1 MMLQA
6 RILSFALL
14 YVAMLLWSAPASPQ
28 GYPVRSIRLVVPFP
42 SGGPSDFLSRVLGQ
56 GMSAAL
62 GQQIVLENRT
72 GAGGLTGIDSVAKS
86 TPDGYTIGIT
96 SGSVLAAMPFM
107 MAKFPFDWR
116 RDLSTLTLVARVRAV
131 LAVHPSLPINT
142 LQELVAYAKS
152 HPRKITF
159 GSSGAGT
166 FTHLVIELLMMQAK
180 IELVHVPYR
189 GAAPAV
195 NDLIGGHID
204 MVAVDVSALLPH
216 IRSGAIKALAVTS
229 ATRSYALPGV
239 PTTSEAGFA
248 NVRSDNWYGLIA
260 PAALPAEAQTRL
272 RDAAISALG
281 SAELKEQFAT
291 HDAVSSPS
299 TPEEFTAFVQAEQVK
314 WGPVVTAVGIKLD

>member
-1 MMLQA
+1 MLQA

-14 YVAMLLWSAPASPQ
+14 CVAMLLWSAPASPQ

-42 SGGPSDFLSRVLGQ
+42 AGGPSDFLSRVLGQ

-62 GQQIVLENRT
+62 RQQIVLENRT
-72 GAGGLTGIDSVAKS
+72 GAGGLTGVDSVAKS
-86 TPDGYTIGIT
+86 TPDGYTIGIN

-116 RDLSTLTLVARVRAV
+116 RDLSLLTLVARVHAV

-142 LQELVAYAKS
+142 MQELVVYAKS
-152 HPRKITF
+152 YPRKITF

-204 MVAVDVSALLPH
+204 MAAVDVSALLPH

-229 ATRSYALPGV
+229 ATRSDALAGV

-248 NVRSDNWYGLIA
+248 DVRSDNWYGLIA
-260 PAALPAEAQTRL
+260 PAVLPAEAERRL
-272 RDAAISALG
+272 RDAAMSVLG
-281 SAELKEQFAT
+281 SADLKEQFAT
-291 HDAVSSPS
+291 HDAVPSPS
-299 TPEEFTAFVQAEQVK
+299 TPEEFTAFVQAEQMK